1 MMSKEILEK
10 IEELKK
16 QVQELSFQ
24 QDLNQEQL
32 LAIINGAF
40 KEIKK
45 KYEAAQKTFDWDNA
59 PVICELNGYRWHL
72 GTEADKAMSWNDAKD
87 WCESV
92 GGELPPRDVLL
103 QAYLNE
109 DIKPL
114 FKAEWYWSSTEFN
127 ATNAWE
133 QTFNSGAQYGNDI
146 KANYDYVRAVKKV
159 RI

>member
-1 MMSKEILEK
+1 MKEILEK

-32 LAIINGAF
+32 LSLINLGAA
-40 KEIKK
+40 KDN
-45 KYEAAQKTFDWDNA
+45 FDWNNT
-59 PVICELNGYRWHL
+59 PEICELNGYRWHL
-72 GTEADKAMSWNDAKD
+72 GTEADKAMNWAEAKA

-109 DIKPL
+109 DIKTI
-114 FKAEWYWSSTEFN
+114 FQKNWYWSGAEFN
-127 ATNAWE
+127 TQGAWR
-133 QTFNSGAQYGNDI
+133 QFSGTGFQDYSFKTDTC
-146 KANYDYVRAVKKV
+146 YVRAVKKV
-159 RI
+159 KI